1 MNNFNQG
8 LTSLSITWFDENNNM
23 EFIDFYELNKTQK
36 LYQPFSNIIYYKE
49 LNPVDLGRLKD
60 KINLTDEQFN
70 NVLGIEQYT
79 NNNIISVNNIFLYLS
94 IISPDNTSKGF
105 LTYAANVPPFILSPE
120 IILNV
125 LLRY

>member
-79 NNNIISVNNIFLYLS
+79 NNNIISVNRIYF
-94 IISPDNTSKGF
+94 K
-105 LTYAANVPPFILSPE
+105 
-120 IILNV
+120 
-125 LLRY
+125 